1 MRAVLVLVFVL
12 GCSDDQ
18 SRPVAIDGTFMQL
31 NRYAS
36 TVHAVIETTL
46 DGRTRDVFCV
56 VPEGTRGRP
65 QGTKVH
71 AEGNGTHEA
80 MTNVTD
86 GSTSK
91 QLVLRDCKLTFAD

>member
-1 MRAVLVLVFVL
+1 MRPVLVLVFVL
-12 GCSDDQ
+12 GCTDNQ
-18 SRPVAIDGTFMQL
+18 PRHVAIDGTFMQL
-31 NRYAS
+31 NRYESAA
-36 TVHAVIETTL
+36 HAVIETTM

-56 VPEGTRGRP
+56 VPQDARGRP

-71 AEGNGTHEA
+71 AEGTGTYEA

-86 GSTSK
+86 GSTTK